1 MYPQYLYKNKSNTS
15 YFFGSSIPLDLRHLY
30 DGRKMFRISLRCGNK
45 VISKKICLYLFQQT
59 EILYDQIRMGKSL
72 SIDDIK
78 EILRIEVRKQIKH
91 TQHFYLGTNVF
102 DKEQT
107 KQSLDVVS
115 TRETKMK
122 EDLSGENIKEY
133 EKELDKKLEGILSS
147 LDIDIEP
154 NSINYKELRRKF
166 IQLYLLRFDWI
177 RTLIKETDM
186 LDEDSFRREVDE
198 KLKVSL
204 FPDLQS
210 ILPPP
215 IIENYNIPEPRE
227 PYLVSPKSV
236 EVKYNKVEKSKLM
249 REVVDEF
256 LVLRKGVVGEKLL
269 DEYRVLTD
277 EFIEI
282 IGNIPVSLLSKEDIR
297 NYIKTLIKLPINRRK
312 NPKYRD
318 LSIDEV
324 MKLKD
329 VKPQSR
335 INVNK
340 FLTRLTT
347 FMRFG
352 VSQGYIKENYIDG
365 MKIPISKKDER
376 KKREPFSPEDLV
388 KILNPKTYLD
398 YTIDYKKIS
407 SNQYTTF
414 TTTKNVKLG
423 TPYYWSFLVGIFTG
437 NRTNETSQLR
447 IDDIVKE
454 GNVWMIIIDE
464 TEGKRVKTTSSI
476 RKVPVHPT
484 LISLGFLNYVK
495 ILKSNGVDRVFPELT
510 KERDGYSSK
519 ISRHYNEKFLPS
531 VGVWKKNVK
540 VLYSTRHTFINRCY
554 NKGVD
559 RDIIKQI
566 VGHEPDFTMDTYG
579 GNPFTPQQLY
589 QGISKVSYS
598 NIRWNRLE
606 VDWKKIIG

>member
-1 MYPQYLYKNKSNTS
+1 MYPQYLYKNNSNTS
-15 YFFGSSIPLDLRHLY
+15 FFFRSYIPKDLLHSFE
-30 DGRKMFRISLRCGNK
+30 GRKMFRISLKCGNK
-45 VISKKICLYLFQQT
+45 VISKKICLYLYQQT
-59 EILYDQIRMGKSL
+59 QILYEQIRMGQSL
-72 SIDDIK
+72 TIDEMKRILKK
-78 EILRIEVRKQIKH
+78 EIEKSKKHSSFYSYVGVDRSKELSKEVSLEELRKQEIELKSKKK
-91 TQHFYLGTNVF
+91 TDF
-102 DKEQT
+102 DDEVAI
-107 KQSLDVVS
+107 LL
-115 TRETKMK
+115 E
-122 EDLSGENIKEY
+122 E
-133 EKELDKKLEGILSS
+133 EGIK
-147 LDIDIEP
+147 DI
-154 NSINYKELRRKF
+154 NRKS
-166 IQLYLLRFDWI
+166 
-177 RTLIKETDM
+177 
-186 LDEDSFRREVDE
+186 DSFRVFRENYIKIQSLTIKWKRELVKGETTSPFD
-198 KLKVSL
+198 LVSQIL
-204 FPDLQS
+204 DGDLTPKIELQ
-210 ILPPP
+210 P
-215 IIENYNIPEPRE
+215 IIENYSIEPRE
-227 PYLVSPKSV
+227 PYLVTSNSV
-236 EVKYNKVEKSKLM
+236 EVKYNKVENSKLI

-269 DEYRVLTD
+269 DEYKVLTD

-282 IGNIPVSLLSKEDIR
+282 IGNIPVSLLSKDSIR
-297 NYIKTLIKLPINRRK
+297 KYIKTLIKLPVNRRK
-312 NPKYRD
+312 NPRYRD
-318 LSIDEV
+318 LSVDEI

-365 MKIPISKKDER
+365 MKIPISKKEER

-388 KILNPKTYLD
+388 KILNPKTYLN

-407 SNQYTTF
+407 SNQYATF
-414 TTTKNVKLG
+414 KTTKNVKLG

-454 GNVWMIIIDE
+454 GNVWMMIIDE
-464 TEGKRVKTTSSI
+464 TQGKRVKTTSSI
-476 RKVPVHPT
+476 RKVPIHPT
-484 LISLGFLNYVK
+484 LISLGFLDYVK
-495 ILKSNGVDRVFPELT
+495 ILKSNGVDRVFPQLI

-519 ISRHYNEKFLPS
+519 ISRHYEENFLPS
-531 VGVWKKNVK
+531 LGVWKKNVK

-566 VGHEPDFTMDTYG
+566 VGHEPDFTLDVYG

-598 NIRWNRLE
+598 NIRWDTLQI
-606 VDWKKIIG
+606 DWKKLIGINDTWWEN